1 MPASAFSSLDAS
13 SAMSDPSSASAP
25 ALAPASLSPTTSLA
39 SQLLSGCEARGLALA
54 VAESLT
60 GGLLSAAIVEIPGAS
75 RVYRGSVTAYAT
87 PLKAQI
93 LGVDQELLAEHG
105 PVHPVVAAQMAGG
118 VARVLGADL
127 GISTTG
133 VAGPGPADGHPAG
146 TVFVAASLG
155 EQILVRPLHVEGDR
169 AAVRAASVAQALEC
183 ALELFSNEPS

>member
-1 MPASAFSSLDAS
+1 M
-13 SAMSDPSSASAP
+13 
-25 ALAPASLSPTTSLA
+25 TEVLA
-39 SQLLSGCEARGLALA
+39 SQLLSRCEELGVHLA

-60 GGLLSAAIVEIPGAS
+60 GGLLSAALVEIPGAS

-93 LGVDQELLAEHG
+93 LGVDAELLAQHG
-105 PVHPVVAAQMAGG
+105 PVHSEVAAQMAGG

-133 VAGPGPADGHPAG
+133 VAGPGPADGHLAG

-155 EQILVRPLHVEGDR
+155 ERVLVRPLHLDGDR
-169 AAVRAASVAQALEC
+169 DAVRTASVQQALEC
-183 ALELFSNEPS
+183 ALELLSGEQA